1 MKADPAWILI
11 SGFFLLGTLL
21 AIVIGGGGFF
31 FLSGWHGGYRS
42 GLSQHPEC
50 PRPALSK

>member
-1 MKADPAWILI
+1 MKADPAWVLV

-21 AIVIGGGGFF
+21 AIVIGGGGFL
-31 FLSGWHGGYRS
+31 FLSGYHA
-42 GLSQHPEC
+42 GLSQRPEC

>member
-1 MKADPAWILI
+1 MKADPAWVLV

-21 AIVIGGGGFF
+21 AVVLGGGGFL
-31 FLSGWHGGYRS
+31 FLSGYHA
-42 GLSQHPEC
+42 GLSQRPEC

>member
-1 MKADPAWILI
+1 MKADPAWVLV
-11 SGFFLLGTLL
+11 SGFFVLGTL
-21 AIVIGGGGFF
+21 AAVVIGSGGFL
-31 FLSGWHGGYRS
+31 FLAGWHS

>member
-1 MKADPAWILI
+1 MKADPAWVLV

-21 AIVIGGGGFF
+21 AVVIGGGGFL
-31 FLSGWHGGYRS
+31 FLAGYHS
-42 GLSQHPEC
+42 GLSQRPEC

>member
-1 MKADPAWILI
+1 MKADPAWVLV

-21 AIVIGGGGFF
+21 AVVIGGGGFL
-31 FLSGWHGGYRS
+31 FLSGYHA
-42 GLSQHPEC
+42 GLSQRPEC